1 VIVLI
6 KKDGESL
13 SAAQAQRRQAAGL
26 PSSVVQAGNVIRG
39 RRDCQ
44 LWVDRVGLSQ
54 RGRPISAARTCE
66 SRAWLETWWSNYYLR
81 GSVIFDETGS
91 VSRNYYRQPD
101 ADLRFGRGFIID
113 ADQSVAPPM
122 FGYDAQRAIDK
133 IYELL
138 ADLDGDG
145 DVDLNDL
152 AALLAVYGTG
162 SE

>member
-1 VIVLI
+1 M
-6 KKDGESL
+6 
-13 SAAQAQRRQAAGL
+13 
-26 PSSVVQAGNVIRG
+26 SSSTKPGAYPG
-39 RRDCQ
+39 
-44 LWVDRVGLSQ
+44 
-54 RGRPISAARTCE
+54 T
-66 SRAWLETWWSNYYLR
+66 T
-81 GSVIFDETGS
+81 TGS
-91 VSRNYYRQPD
+91 RTRT
-101 ADLRFGRGFIID
+101 LRFGRGFIID
-113 ADQSVAPPM
+113 ADQTVAPPM